1 MKILF
6 IGGTGVISSSCS
18 ELFVEN
24 GYELFLL
31 NRGKSFRK
39 PPSEANILT
48 ADIND
53 INSVRAALDNHH
65 FDSVVD
71 WIAFNEKD
79 ARRDYE
85 LFKNRTKQYI
95 FISSASAYHKPPVK
109 LPIIE
114 SVPLFNPFW
123 KYSQS
128 KIDCENFLM
137 NKFRDDGFPVTICRP
152 SHTYDSTKPALKM
165 GYLPFHR
172 MKTGKKIIIHGDGNN
187 LWTLTHT
194 KDFAKGFIGLIGNPD
209 TAGEAYHITSDQ
221 NLTWNRI
228 AETLASKAGF
238 ELNPAYIPVD
248 FIAKQDKEWGAELY
262 GDKAYD
268 TIFDNSKIKKIVP
281 GFNAAIPFESGAEE
295 IAGWYSDPAN
305 QIVNNELD
313 ELMDRIVAEFESK
326 KSST

>member
-24 GYELFLL
+24 GCELFLL

-39 PPSEANILT
+39 PPSKANILT